1 MSKIIT
7 IILLLITPHSY
18 SNDFRSVLAV
28 SGGSSTLQTFDQT
41 YRVHY
46 SVGQQGPIGIIKSK
60 LINARQGFIQPPKFI
75 ETSLAFNNIM
85 KVKISPN
92 PFTDVLDIVFLEEIK
107 DKIKVK
113 IFDLMGR
120 LVFKDDLPI
129 KSEHNINLNSIKDS
143 QYIIRLDSEN
153 KYYQTK
159 IIKRKN

>member
-28 SGGSSTLQTFDQT
+28 SGGSSTLQT